1 MLDSNLE
8 EEEMILKMPIF
19 LLPPDPEPE
28 EGEED
33 GKEDQ
38 NKLMLHTIYT
48 FRLTD
53 RLRVGL
59 TGCWTLAK
67 NMTFM

>member
-1 MLDSNLE
+1 MLQHNFVGGELRMLDSNLE

-33 GKEDQ
+33 GKED
-38 NKLMLHTIYT
+38 
-48 FRLTD
+48 
-53 RLRVGL
+53 
-59 TGCWTLAK
+59 
-67 NMTFM
+67 